1 MGAGEVRMKSRLL
14 KIDDIKIN
22 PNIYPRGAFDSSVVE
37 AYKMAMDG
45 GAEFPPILVG
55 TINGD
60 KSHYL
65 VDGKHR
71 MAANERRG
79 EAYISADIRHF
90 ENAKDA
96 FMEAVRLNTTHGA
109 PLSWDDRAEAMKKLM
124 AWGIK
129 KERILQIVRIP
140 TSEMFRVKAAM
151 SSRVKTTGHRGKSRR
166 GPSIA
171 PSSPS
176 LPSPSSVTY
185 PDSPIIHDDQIGLN
199 ALEHFNDILVT
210 GRLDVSKPK
219 IADLSRR
226 VWELLGKKL
235 GVKA

>member
-1 MGAGEVRMKSRLL
+1 MKSRLL

-22 PNIYPRGAFDSSVVE
+22 PNIYPRDALDSSVVE

-45 GAEFPPILVG
+45 GEVFPPILVG
-55 TINGD
+55 TIDGD
-60 KSHYL
+60 RKTHNL
-65 VDGKHR
+65 IDGKHR
-71 MAANERRG
+71 MEANKRRG

-96 FMEAVRLNTTHGA
+96 FMEAVRLNTAHGV
-109 PLSWDDRAEAMKKLM
+109 PLSWNDRAEAMKKLM
-124 AWGIK
+124 DWGIK
-129 KERILQIVRIP
+129 KERILQVVRMP
-140 TSEMFRVKAAM
+140 APEMFRVKAAT
-151 SSRVKTTGHRGKSRR
+151 SSLVKTTGSRGKSRR

-171 PSSPS
+171 PS
-176 LPSPSSVTY
+176 LPSPSSSS
-185 PDSPIIHDDQIGLN
+185 SPVIHDDQIGFST
-199 ALEHFNDILVT
+199 LEHLYDFLVT

-235 GVKA
+235 GVRH

>member
-1 MGAGEVRMKSRLL
+1 MKSRLL
-14 KIDDIKIN
+14 KIDEIKVN
-22 PNIYPRGAFDSSVVE
+22 PNIYPRDALAQSVVD
-37 AYKMAMDG
+37 AYKMAMEG
-45 GAEFPPILVG
+45 GEVFPPILVG

-60 KSHYL
+60 RKTHNL
-65 VDGKHR
+65 IDGRHR
-71 MAANERRG
+71 MAANKRRG

-96 FMEAVRLNTTHGA
+96 FMEAVRLNTAHGI
-109 PLSWDDRAEAMKKLM
+109 PLAWDDRAEAMKKLM

-151 SSRVKTTGHRGKSRR
+151 SSRVKTAGGRGRLPR

-185 PDSPIIHDDQIGLN
+185 PDSPVIHDDQIGLN
-199 ALEHFNDILVT
+199 ALEHLNDILVT
-210 GRLDVSKPK
+210 GRLDVKKPE

-226 VWELLGKKL
+226 VWELLGEKL
-235 GVKA
+235 GVEA